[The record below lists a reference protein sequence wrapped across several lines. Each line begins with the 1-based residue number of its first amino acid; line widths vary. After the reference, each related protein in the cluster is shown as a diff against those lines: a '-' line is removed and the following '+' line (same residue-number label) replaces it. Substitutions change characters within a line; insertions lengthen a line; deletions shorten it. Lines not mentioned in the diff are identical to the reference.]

1 MKRSEAGSILVEAII
16 AAGIVAVM
24 MAALYTSIAGSAQ
37 RQQMVSDRRLAL
49 LVARSELATIGEETP
64 ATVGTTTGISGDYG
78 WRIDIAPYG
87 GDLTPSAAGP
97 LGIITVQVFKGGQGR
112 SLATL
117 RTLRVMPSG
126 PPHA

>member
-1 MKRSEAGSILVEAII
+1 MRRSEAGSLLVEAII
-16 AAGIVAVM
+16 AAGIVAMM
-24 MAALYTSIAGSAQ
+24 MAALYTSIAGSAA

-49 LVARSELATIGEETP
+49 LVARSAIATVGEETP
-64 ATVGTTTGISGDYG
+64 ATVSTTTGVNGDYG

-97 LGIITVQVFKGGQGR
+97 LGVITVQVFKGGQGR

-126 PPHA
+126 PANG

>member
-1 MKRSEAGSILVEAII
+1 MSRRDGGSMLVEAII

-24 MAALYTSIAGSAQ
+24 MAALYTSIAGSAS
-37 RQQMVSDRRLAL
+37 RQQMLSDRRLAL
-49 LVARSELATIGEETP
+49 LVARSAMATVGEETP
-64 ATVGTTTGISGDYG
+64 STVGTTTGVNGDYA

-97 LGIITVQVFKGGQGR
+97 LGVITVQVFKGGQGR

-126 PPHA
+126 PVHG

>member
-1 MKRSEAGSILVEAII
+1 MLVEAII

-24 MAALYTSIAGSAQ
+24 MAALYTSIAGSAA
-37 RQQMVSDRRLAL
+37 RQQMLSDRRLAL
-49 LVARSELATIGEETP
+49 MVARSAMATVGEETP
-64 ATVGTTTGISGDYG
+64 ATVGTTTGVNGDYG
-78 WRIDIAPYG
+78 WRIDISPYG

-97 LGIITVQVFKGGQGR
+97 LGVITVQVFKGGQGR

-126 PPHA
+126 PAHG